1 MMTIDRKYGSIPQ
14 MKNASSVYDEPPF
27 YSFAK
32 SLCVSSLRPAVIR
45 CIASIFYNFFF
56 RQYRAA
62 LLPGNVPVSKVDH
75 PLDLK
80 IPFVPSWITI
90 YLDFVTY
97 WTRMLGFLLRTYR
110 HRAYDAVREF
120 IVSMGRLYSFA
131 AEAYQKNFSTTDRPF
146 YIARPRF
153 FVIHLLDP
161 HLMCVPSLHV
171 MVVVWTYTK
180 FAAILRSF
188 NEAGRYAAQIEEM
201 KQGALA
207 ITHAILFVK
216 QHSVNCIA
224 AALYAMI
231 RFGGELFPPEEAEA
245 FIKLLFWEAPPPSP
259 LRTGRLPANYKV
271 RPWAAPRT
279 KIPAADASIIKTHI
293 TILFRRFLEEGKTTR
308 KWEEPLLNFMRQHP
322 SLRDTSAKTTGN
334 LKPYI

>member
-1 MMTIDRKYGSIPQ
+1 
-14 MKNASSVYDEPPF
+14 MKSGSSVYDILPA
-27 YSFAK
+27 YTFARTF
-32 SLCVSSLRPAVIR
+32 SVSSLRPAVIR
-45 CIASIFYNFFF
+45 CVASIFYNFFF

-62 LLPGNVPVSKVDH
+62 LLPGRVPVSRVDH

-80 IPFVPSWITI
+80 IPFVPSWVTI
-90 YLDFVTY
+90 YLDFVFF
-97 WTRMLGFLLRTYR
+97 WIRMLGFLLRTYGR
-110 HRAYDAVREF
+110 RAYDAVREC
-120 IVSMGRLYSFA
+120 IASMGRLYSFA
-131 AEAYQKNFSTTDRPF
+131 AETYQKNFSTTERPF

-171 MVVVWTYTK
+171 MVVIWTYTR

-188 NEAGRYAAQIEEM
+188 NDDGRYAAQIEEI

-224 AALYAMI
+224 AALYAMT
-231 RFGGELFPPEEAEA
+231 RFDGKLFPPEEAEA
-245 FIKLLFWEAPPPSP
+245 FINLLFWEAPPDAPA
-259 LRTGRLPANYKV
+259 GRLPANYRV

-279 KIPAADASIIKTHI
+279 KIPAADATIIRTHI
-293 TILFRRFLEEGKTTR
+293 SSLFRRFLEEGKTAQG
-308 KWEEPLLNFMRQHP
+308 WEEPLLNFMRQMP
-322 SLRDTSAKTTGN
+322 LRDTSA
-334 LKPYI
+334 

>member
-1 MMTIDRKYGSIPQ
+1 
-14 MKNASSVYDEPPF
+14 MKTTSSVYDESPV
-27 YSFAK
+27 YTFAK
-32 SLCVSSLRPAVIR
+32 TLSVSSLRPAVIR
-45 CIASIFYNFFF
+45 CTASIFYNFFF

-62 LLPGNVPVSKVDH
+62 LLPGSVPVSRVDH

-80 IPFVPSWITI
+80 IPFVPSWVTI
-90 YLDFVTY
+90 YLDFVMF
-97 WTRMLGFLLRTYR
+97 WIRMLSFLLRTYGR
-110 HRAYDAVREF
+110 RAYGAAREF

-131 AEAYQKNFSTTDRPF
+131 AETYRKNFSTTNRPF

-171 MVVVWTYTK
+171 MVVIWTYTR
-180 FAAILRSF
+180 FAAILKSF
-188 NEAGRYAAQIEEM
+188 NDAGRYAAQIEEM

-224 AALYAMI
+224 AALYAMT
-231 RFGGELFPPEEAEA
+231 RFAGEQFPPEEAEA
-245 FIKLLFWEAPPPSP
+245 FIKQLFREAPPPRP
-259 LRTGRLPANYKV
+259 VLTGRPPANYRV

-279 KIPAADASIIKTHI
+279 RIPLEDASIIRAHI
-293 TILFRRFLEEGKTTR
+293 TSLFRRFLEEGRTAR
-308 KWEEPLLNFMRQHP
+308 EWEEPLLNFMRQMP
-322 SLRDTSAKTTGN
+322 LLRETSTPG
-334 LKPYI
+334 